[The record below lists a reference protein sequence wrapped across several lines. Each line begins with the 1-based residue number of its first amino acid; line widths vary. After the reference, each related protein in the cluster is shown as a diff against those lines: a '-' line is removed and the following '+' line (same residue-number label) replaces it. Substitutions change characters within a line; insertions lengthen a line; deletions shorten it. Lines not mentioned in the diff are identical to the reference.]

1 MKNEIEGVVV
11 DIKDNKVIIDVDGE
25 LKTYVNKIF
34 KLNIGERVKF
44 ELRYLNELDRVVIY
58 DKIID

>member
-1 MKNEIEGVVV
+1 MINEIEGVVV
-11 DIKDNKVIIDVDGE
+11 DIKDDKVIINVDGE

>member
-1 MKNEIEGVVV
+1 MINEIEGVVV
-11 DIKDNKVIIDVDGE
+11 DIKDNKVIINVDGE

-58 DKIID
+58 DRIID